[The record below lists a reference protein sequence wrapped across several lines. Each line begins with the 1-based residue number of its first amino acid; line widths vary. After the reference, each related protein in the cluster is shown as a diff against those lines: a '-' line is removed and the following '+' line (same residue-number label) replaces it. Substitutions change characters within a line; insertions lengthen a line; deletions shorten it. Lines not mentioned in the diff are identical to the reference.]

1 MREVMITVYDY
12 NELDSR
18 AKCNAHATISQI
30 LYDFEFEDWDWTR
43 NKFNELLF
51 PHCFINHEDL
61 RFLLNKHIGDW
72 RCDKFLNEYQY
83 HGLRDTHYVK
93 KAFQKFMEHEW
104 ENFLLEEYDIVEYC
118 DCNEIVFFENGTI
131 YRE

>member
-18 AKCNAHATISQI
+18 AKCNAYGTISQI

-43 NKFNELLF
+43 NKFNELLSS
-51 PHCFINHEDL
+51 HCFINYDDL
-61 RFLLNKHIGDW
+61 SFLLKKHIGDW
-72 RCDKFLNEYQY
+72 LCDGFLNKYPY

-93 KAFQKFMEHEW
+93 KAFQKFMDHEW
-104 ENFLLEEYDIVEYC
+104 ENFFFEECDIVDYC
-118 DCNEIVFFENGTI
+118 DCNEIVFFEDGTI
-131 YRE
+131 YQE